1 MIMITKKSI
10 HNRVTKNIAS
20 KLDNALSIFMDSYK
34 VETYE
39 DEQANTITITSTRKH
54 FTFMTMPCIETI
66 LKVLKP
72 YIKKYSDEAVNYTF
86 DTTSRAKWVDGKVET
101 EIIPCIKI
109 DIKYC

>member
-1 MIMITKKSI
+1 MIMITNKSI

-20 KLDNALSIFMDSYK
+20 KLDNALSIFTDYK
-34 VETYE
+34 VETCE
-39 DEQANTITITSTRKH
+39 NDWANTITITATRKH
-54 FTFMTMPCIETI
+54 FTFLTMPCIEKI

-72 YIKKYSDEAVNYTF
+72 YIKKYSNEVVGYTF
-86 DTTSRAKWVDGKVET
+86 DTTLRAKWVDGKVET

>member
-1 MIMITKKSI
+1 MKITKKSI

-20 KLDNALSIFMDSYK
+20 KLDNALSIFTDYK
-34 VETYE
+34 VETCE
-39 DEQANTITITSTRKH
+39 KDWTNTITITTTRKH

-72 YIKKYSDEAVNYTF
+72 YVKKYSDEVVFYTF
-86 DTTSRAKWVDGKVET
+86 DTTSRATWVDGKVET
-101 EIIPCIKI
+101 EIIPCVTI